1 MQNISGSGILFIGKL
16 FGGRISVII
25 RKLVVGPVASNCYI
39 VGSESTGEGMIID
52 PGADAKEILRVV
64 EKLGLKIKVIVL
76 THRHPDH
83 VGAAAQVKEA
93 TGAELA
99 AHAECAKYL
108 PHSPS
113 YIYEPPYEGAP
124 KPERI
129 LNGGDSIDIG
139 DLHFTVLH
147 TPGHTPC
154 GISLVGEGV
163 VFTGDTLFNYGI
175 GRYDLIDGDY
185 HKLMDSIHTKLMV
198 LPDETRVYPGHG
210 PDSTIAT
217 ERRANP
223 FLR

>member
-1 MQNISGSGILFIGKL
+1 MIVK
-16 FGGRISVII
+16 
-25 RKLVVGPVASNCYI
+25 KLVVGPIASNCYI
-39 VGSESTGEGMIID
+39 VGSESSKECMVID
-52 PGADAKEILRVV
+52 PGADAKDIIKTA
-64 EKLGLKIKVIVL
+64 EKLGLEIKLIVL

-93 TGAELA
+93 TGAEVA
-99 AHAECAKYL
+99 THAECAQYL
-108 PHSPS
+108 PQSRS

-129 LNGGDSIDIG
+129 LKGGDSIDIAG
-139 DLHFTVLH
+139 LHFTVLH

-154 GISLVGEGV
+154 GISLLGEGV

-185 HKLMDSIHTKLMV
+185 HQLMDSIHTKLMV
-198 LPDETRVYPGHG
+198 LPDDTRVYPGHG
-210 PDSTIAT
+210 PDSTIGT

>member
-1 MQNISGSGILFIGKL
+1 LL
-16 FGGRISVII
+16 V
-25 RKLVVGPVASNCYI
+25 RKLVVGPYASNCYI
-39 VGSESTGEGMIID
+39 AGSEATKEGMIID
-52 PGADAKEILRVV
+52 PGADAKEILRAVD
-64 EKLGLKIKVIVL
+64 KLGLTIKLIVL

-93 TGAELA
+93 TGAGMA
-99 AHAECAKYL
+99 AHAECARYL
-108 PHSPS
+108 PQSPS
-113 YIYEPPYEGAP
+113 YVYESSFEAAP
-124 KPERI
+124 EAERI
-129 LNGGDSIDIG
+129 IEEGDSIDIG

-154 GISLVGEGV
+154 GISIYGEGH

-185 HKLMDSIHTKLMV
+185 DSLINGIKTKLLT
-198 LPDETRVYPGHG
+198 LPPETIVHPGHG

-217 ERRANP
+217 EIRANP

>member
-1 MQNISGSGILFIGKL
+1 LI
-16 FGGRISVII
+16 V
-25 RKLVVGPVASNCYI
+25 RKLTVGPYASNCYI
-39 VGSESTGEGMIID
+39 VGSETTKEGMIID
-52 PGADAKEILRVV
+52 PGAEAKEIMRTV
-64 EKLGLKIKVIVL
+64 EKLGLKIKLIVL

-93 TGAELA
+93 TRAPMA
-99 AHAECAKYL
+99 SHAECAKYL
-108 PHSPS
+108 PQSPD
-113 YIYEPPYEGAP
+113 YLFEPPFEGAP

-129 LNGGDSIDIG
+129 LADGDSIDIG
-139 DLHFTVLH
+139 DLHFKVLH

-154 GISLVGEGV
+154 GISLYGEGH

-185 HKLMDSIHTKLMV
+185 NALIKGIKTKLLT
-198 LPDETRVYPGHG
+198 LPPETIVHPGHG

-217 ERRANP
+217 EIRANT